1 MLSEDCNLFYFTDI
15 GNLNQDAVPI
25 RAGFP
30 IRSQQKFKNQP
41 LD

>member
-30 IRSQQKFKNQP
+30 IRSQQKF
-41 LD
+41 